1 MMTMENS
8 PLNQSQ
14 RNNVVVDMSEI
25 SKSRGL
31 QLESDTASFLKIDD
45 FHQT

>member
-31 QLESDTASFLKIDD
+31 QLESDAASFLKIVD